1 MSTCDKVVEETQD
14 IKNFISDINC
24 VTDEHFY
31 EQLNKFNLAIS
42 LGKITPLVFG
52 DSHLN

>member
-1 MSTCDKVVEETQD
+1 MNTCDNKSRRFAGC
-14 IKNFISDINC
+14 KKFISDTNY
-24 VTDEHFY
+24 VTNKHFY